1 MSNERWAVIDCGKY
15 PSEKNCQLKMS
26 VPESHLEE
34 LIEASASHA
43 VSAHGHEDSPE
54 LRSLLRQGVQFESA

>member
-15 PSEKNCQLKMS
+15 PSENNCQLKMS
-26 VPESHLEE
+26 APESHLED

-43 VSAHGHEDSPE
+43 VSKHGHPDSQE
-54 LRSLLRQGVQFESA
+54 LRSMLRQSVQFESS